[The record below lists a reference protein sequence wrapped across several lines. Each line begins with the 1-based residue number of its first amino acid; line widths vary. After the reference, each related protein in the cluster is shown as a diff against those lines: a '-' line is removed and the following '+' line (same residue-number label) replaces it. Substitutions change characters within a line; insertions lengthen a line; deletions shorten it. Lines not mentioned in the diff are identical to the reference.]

1 MTAPNGWS
9 LIPVSKNPFT
19 VASGSSYL
27 TTFYYYKIAT
37 SSDAGST
44 ATWSWGTRWLSSA
57 IVADYSGVSASNPFD
72 GLAVTGNLGRT
83 ATNSGVTTS
92 TSNDAMTSWVGSTA
106 GSSFSLTQGSGHQE
120 ASETYQDRSGEWDAS
135 QAAAGATGPYS
146 WRMPSS
152 SVQWVTAVIAL
163 RSVPPQQAPVITS
176 ASAATFTVGEAGS
189 FRVTATGSPAPSL
202 GESGALPSG
211 VTFNSSTGV
220 LSGTPA
226 SGTSGTYN
234 LTFTASNGVS
244 PDATQSFTLTLA
256 ANIGPLTS
264 LHYSPN
270 ANIDSNGD
278 YVPGTDGFNLADI
291 ASSSL
296 LRYLPSGVKALVYLG
311 LCNGADANFVAT
323 VQPYVGQ
330 PSVYAFYLMDE
341 PDPTG
346 RYSTLCPAANLK
358 AESDWIHANDPGV
371 KTFIIMMN
379 LSSSKTPSFAN
390 SYNPANTDIDLF
402 GLDPYPCRTELSGC
416 NYSMI
421 TSYVSAA
428 EASGVPQSDIVPV
441 YQAFGGGTWVDD
453 GGGSYQL
460 PTATQE
466 DSILSTWDSVTP
478 APAFDYAYSWGP
490 QNADQSLSGSSSLQ
504 QVFAA
509 QNTP

>member
-1 MTAPNGWS
+1 MVFAGRTAHGIQVSPRFYVNRCARFLCIALMAACASAGSVIWPGVAHAGTNAPSLRAVVTWPASPVGAQASAPVPLPSNVQPGDILLAQITNQGPATQAMTAPNGWS

-202 GESGALPSG
+202 SESGALPSG

-256 ANIGPLTS
+256 ANT
-264 LHYSPN
+264 
-270 ANIDSNGD
+270 
-278 YVPGTDGFNLADI
+278 
-291 ASSSL
+291 
-296 LRYLPSGVKALVYLG
+296 LR
-311 LCNGADANFVAT
+311 
-323 VQPYVGQ
+323 
-330 PSVYAFYLMDE
+330 
-341 PDPTG
+341 
-346 RYSTLCPAANLK
+346 
-358 AESDWIHANDPGV
+358 
-371 KTFIIMMN
+371 
-379 LSSSKTPSFAN
+379 
-390 SYNPANTDIDLF
+390 
-402 GLDPYPCRTELSGC
+402 
-416 NYSMI
+416 
-421 TSYVSAA
+421 
-428 EASGVPQSDIVPV
+428 
-441 YQAFGGGTWVDD
+441 
-453 GGGSYQL
+453 
-460 PTATQE
+460 
-466 DSILSTWDSVTP
+466 
-478 APAFDYAYSWGP
+478 
-490 QNADQSLSGSSSLQ
+490 
-504 QVFAA
+504 
-509 QNTP
+509 